1 MALPNNALQQVQTYH
16 ESGLALLLNS
26 FCGINLANK
35 KFQNFQDKV
44 ANLGDTVG
52 FDLQPRYN
60 VQNTLVVS
68 FQDSVQRVQPLT
80 CSQQANVSYAFNVQQ
95 FIFNVREYMDKFGK
109 SAILRLGSQIETDIL
124 KCITNGVV
132 NSTSNVLVPNNGPY
146 RFYGDGITP
155 INSFTQLQQ
164 ALSNFRDLGTA
175 PDNTIGILPMVNI
188 PAIVGSGLNQFATD
202 RNNDLAMSWMLGEYA
217 GCKWNQSNLLPVH
230 IAGTVGEDQQ
240 VLTVVST
247 NDPTGVNIT
256 QITFSG
262 ATVNDADAVKTGD
275 MFQFQDGVSGLDNLR
290 FLNFT
295 AYNVTA
301 QPVQFI
307 ATADAGANGSGN
319 VTVSLRTATN
329 IGLVSANNQNRNLN
343 VAIQAGQ
350 QVKALPSHRAG
361 VIWSG
366 NPFFLAMPALPEEVP
381 FPTANKIDPD
391 SGASIRNYYGS
402 LFGQNQR
409 GYVND
414 AIWGSILVP
423 EYSFKLV
430 FPL

>member
-1 MALPNNALQQVQTYH
+1 MALPNNTLQQVQTYQ

-35 KFQNFQDKV
+35 KFQNFQDKI

-52 FDLQPRYN
+52 FDLPPRYN
-60 VQNTLVVS
+60 VQNSLVVS
-68 FQDSVQRVQPLT
+68 FQDSVQRVQTLT

-95 FIFNVREYMDKFGK
+95 FIFQVREYMDKFGK

-124 KCITNGVV
+124 KNIVSGVV
-132 NSTSNVLVPNNGPY
+132 NSQTSTLVANSGPY
-146 RFYGDGITP
+146 RFYGNGITH
-155 INSFTQLQQ
+155 INSYGQLAQ
-164 ALSNFRDLGTA
+164 ALASFRDIGA
-175 PDNTIGILPMVNI
+175 ASENTIGILPLNDV
-188 PAIVGSGLNQFATD
+188 PAIVNSGLNQFALD
-202 RNNDLAMSWMLGEYA
+202 RNNDDAMSWMLGKFSD
-217 GCKWNQSNLLPVH
+217 CQWNQSNLLPVH
-230 IAGTVGEDQQ
+230 TAGSVGEAQTT
-240 VLTVVST
+240 LTVVST
-247 NDPTGVNIT
+247 NDPTGQNIT

-262 ATVNDADAVKTGD
+262 ATANDANAVKAGD
-275 MFQFQDGVSGLDNLR
+275 MFEFQDISNFTNLR
-290 FLNFT
+290 FLNFS

-319 VTVSLRTATN
+319 VTVTLRTATN
-329 IGLVSANNQNRNLN
+329 IGLVSANTQNRNLN

-366 NPFFLAMPALPEEVP
+366 NPFFLAMPTLPDQVP
-381 FPTANKIDPD
+381 YPTANKIDPD

-402 LFGQNQR
+402 LFGQNQS

-414 AIWGSILVP
+414 SIWGSTLVP
-423 EYSFKLV
+423 EYSMRLV